1 MLRRGSASNG
11 QRLAQSCCA
20 ASTRTR
26 SHSSAAHPRPPDR
39 RATFAPSGSGRR
51 APDPTA
57 TAAQTT
63 PLMVQ
68 TKTSSLVESHVL
80 ANEPLGCLTRAG
92 ASSTAPPAVPL
103 TVQSGLLPLPK
114 TGSCSV
120 HVAAILTAGPAPADA
135 APSHRSRYVWR
146 ASWKVSN
153 LGKGTDRVRAPRTH
167 AAGDVVPG
175 QFPWIGR
182 VPVVTAAAHDH
193 GPCGPRWEQVLESA
207 GMASGRLAIPRLLGH
222 RPRETQRTVPGKRTA
237 ASGPPRARRLILDCA
252 GAPRGDW
259 NERVASR

>member
-11 QRLAQSCCA
+11 QRLAQSCCT

-68 TKTSSLVESHVL
+68 TKTSSLVDPHVL
-80 ANEPLGCLTRAG
+80 PNEPLGCLTRAG
-92 ASSTAPPAVPL
+92 GSSTAPPAVPL
-103 TVQSGLLPLPK
+103 TVQSGQLPLPK

-120 HVAAILTAGPAPADA
+120 HAAAILTAGPAPTDA

-153 LGKGTDRVRAPRTH
+153 VGKGAGRVRAPRTH
-167 AAGDVVPG
+167 AAGDLVPG

-193 GPCGPRWEQVLESA
+193 GPCGPGGSRSSKA
-207 GMASGRLAIPRLLGH
+207 PGSASGRLAIPRLLGH
-222 RPRETQRTVPGKRTA
+222 RPRETQRHGSGQAHRCERSTEGPA
-237 ASGPPRARRLILDCA
+237 AHT
-252 GAPRGDW
+252 
-259 NERVASR
+259 